1 MQARGNLRTKE
12 SILNAINN
20 RNLTNDLTNLGNLT
34 SHLTQHL
41 TTHLHHPLLTASYDH
56 NHRPRTHLG
65 K

>member
-1 MQARGNLRTKE
+1 
-12 SILNAINN
+12 
-20 RNLTNDLTNLGNLT
+20 LTNLGNLT

-41 TTHLHHPLLTASYDH
+41 TPHLHHPLLTASYDH